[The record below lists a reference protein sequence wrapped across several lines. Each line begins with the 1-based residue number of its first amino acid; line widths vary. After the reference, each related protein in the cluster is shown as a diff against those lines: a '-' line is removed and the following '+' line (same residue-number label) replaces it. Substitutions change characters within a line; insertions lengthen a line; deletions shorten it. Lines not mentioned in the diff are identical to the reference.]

1 MHRGIVMLYYFGNH
15 PHATRAD
22 GSKINTK
29 AHYDYICREGRFSRM
44 QDKAEELAFVCSG
57 NMPDWADTAG
67 SFWDTA
73 EKNRRVH
80 GRAYRE
86 IRMGLQEE
94 LSLEDNIA
102 MVEEFLDKSGIGKN
116 HAFTYAVHDKVAAF
130 DKDHRNIHVHLMF
143 CEKTIEKDRPLG
155 PDMYF
160 KQYAVDRDGMPCSG
174 YKADRFYH
182 DKRGTYAMRK
192 MWADIVN
199 AKFKERGL
207 DISVTEKSLAA
218 QRKEMLEQGKT
229 EEAELLNRKPA
240 PHLGDAYKNPKTL
253 ERIQET
259 IKKID
264 EQTDDP
270 AVTEEEKDEIDKQQS
285 IQEQKLVIFAT
296 DALLR
301 RTVNELRREYAR
313 YRRQRLQEEAAHAVE
328 MEKEDMLQALED
340 SPVVITG
347 ADVFAEFERQV
358 TSCQEK
364 LNESKKAYDSI
375 RKQVV
380 PEKIIRSVAIERVV
394 GSGYKN
400 AMRQYDRIK
409 KELEQLEKKDREL
422 HKVPVAKKADFLQ
435 QYSDAITRKNLLS
448 KRIADYTK
456 AINGSEKKRI
466 EKTVQEI
473 KENNAKCM
481 AASKKMYRD
490 MQILSHK
497 KEQLETKKT
506 ALIKQL
512 PMDKILYAEKL
523 HDVVLRS
530 TKIKGYLPVK
540 EYPMAAY
547 SGRAYALL
555 DMPDGAAKCTD
566 AMTVSAVMLGDKTVK
581 GKAPVYTVTIQYEQG
596 KLKIKSI
603 EKTDT
608 KIRMYALINNRNNA
622 VKSQVG
628 QLQQNKF
635 LGKLDRIM
643 SKALEENAGG
653 KYNALWQSDDEEKHK
668 DKVQQTEQE
677 MYQGWSM

>member
-1 MHRGIVMLYYFGNH
+1 MALYYFGNH

-44 QDKAEELAFVCSG
+44 QDKTEELAFVCSG
-57 NMPDWADTAG
+57 NMPEWAENAG
-67 SFWDTA
+67 NFWNAA
-73 EKNRRVH
+73 EKNRRMN

-116 HAFTYAVHDKVAAF
+116 HAFTYAIHDKVAAF

-143 CEKTIEKDRPLG
+143 CEKSIEKDRPLG
-155 PDMYF
+155 SDMYF
-160 KQYAVDRDGMPCSG
+160 KQYAVDRTGNPCSG

-207 DISVTEKSLAA
+207 EISVTEKSLAA
-218 QRKEMLEQGKT
+218 QRQEMLEQGKT

-240 PHLGDAYKNPKTL
+240 PHLGDAYKNPKML

-264 EQTDDP
+264 AQTDDP
-270 AVTEEEKDEIDKQQS
+270 AVTEEEKNEIDKQQS

-301 RTVNELRREYAR
+301 RTINELRREYER
-313 YRRQRLQEEAAHAVE
+313 YRHQQLQEEAARAVE
-328 MEKEDMLQALED
+328 LDKEDMLQALED
-340 SPVVITG
+340 NPVVVTG
-347 ADVFAEFERQV
+347 ADVLAEFERQAD
-358 TSCQEK
+358 SCQEK
-364 LNESKKAYDSI
+364 LNESKNAYDSL

-400 AMRQYDRIK
+400 AMRQYDRVK
-409 KELEQLEKKDREL
+409 QELAQLEKKDREL
-422 HKVPVAKKADFLQ
+422 WDVPVAKKADFLQ

-456 AINGSEKKRI
+456 AINGSEKTRI

-473 KENNAKCM
+473 KENNDKCM

-490 MQILSHK
+490 IKILSHK
-497 KEQLETKKT
+497 KQQLDTKKT

-512 PMDKILYAEKL
+512 PADKILYAEKI
-523 HDVVLRS
+523 HDVLLRS
-530 TKIKGYLPVK
+530 TKIEGKIPVK
-540 EYPMAAY
+540 EYPMAAFN
-547 SGRAYALL
+547 GRAYALL
-555 DMPDGAAKCTD
+555 NMPDEVAKRKD

-581 GKAPVYTVTIQYEQG
+581 GKAPVYTATIQYEQG
-596 KLKIKSI
+596 KLKIRNI

-608 KIRMYALINNRNNA
+608 KIRMYALENSHNNA
-622 VKSQVG
+622 VKPQVR
-628 QLQQNKF
+628 QLQQDKF
-635 LGKLDRIM
+635 FGKLNKIM
-643 SKALEENAGG
+643 SKALEENADG
-653 KYNALWQSDDEEKHK
+653 KYNAWWQEDEEKHK
-668 DKVQQTEQE
+668 DKVQRAEQE
-677 MYQGWSM
+677 MYHGWSR

>member
-1 MHRGIVMLYYFGNH
+1 MLYYFGNH

-57 NMPDWADTAG
+57 NMPEWADTAG
-67 SFWDTA
+67 NFWATA
-73 EKNRRVH
+73 EKSRRVH

-102 MVEEFLDKSGIGKN
+102 MVEEFLTKSGIGKN
-116 HAFTYAVHDKVAAF
+116 HAFTYAIHDKVAAF

-143 CEKTIEKDRPLG
+143 CEKSIEKDRPLG

-160 KQYAVDRDGMPCSG
+160 KQYAVDRTGNPCSG

-207 DISVTEKSLAA
+207 EISVTEKSLAA
-218 QRKEMLEQGKT
+218 QRQELLEQGKT
-229 EEAELLNRKPA
+229 EEAELVNRKPA

-259 IKKID
+259 IEKID
-264 EQTDDP
+264 AQTDDP
-270 AVTEEEKDEIDKQQS
+270 AVTEEEKNETDKQQS

-301 RTVNELRREYAR
+301 RTIKELRREYER
-313 YRRQRLQEEAAHAVE
+313 YRRQQIQEEAARTVE
-328 MEKEDMLQALED
+328 LDKEDMLQALED
-340 SPVVITG
+340 NPVVITA
-347 ADVFAEFERQV
+347 ADVFAEFERQADV
-358 TSCQEK
+358 CQEK
-364 LNESKKAYDSI
+364 INEGKKAYSNF

-400 AMRQYDRIK
+400 AMRQYDNIK
-409 KELEQLEKKDREL
+409 KELEQFEKKNKEL
-422 HKVPVAKKADFLQ
+422 YRVPVAEKTDFLQ
-435 QYSDAITRKNLLS
+435 QYSAAITKKNQLV

-456 AINGSEKKRI
+456 AIHGSEKEHI
-466 EKTVQEI
+466 EETVKKI
-473 KENNAKCM
+473 KENNAKCI

-490 MQILSHK
+490 MKILSHK
-497 KEQLETKKT
+497 KQQLDTKKT

-512 PMDKILYAEKL
+512 PADKILYAEKL

-530 TKIKGYLPVK
+530 TKIEGHLPVK
-540 EYPMAAY
+540 AYPMAAY
-547 SGRAYALL
+547 NGRAYALL
-555 DMPDGAAKCTD
+555 DMPDKDRMDKAEKYK
-566 AMTVSAVMLGDKTVK
+566 VSAVMLGDKTIK
-581 GKAPVYTVTIQYEQG
+581 GKAPVYTATIQFEQG
-596 KLKIKSI
+596 KLQIKNI
-603 EKTDT
+603 EKTNT
-608 KIRMYALINNRNNA
+608 KVRTYALINSHNNA
-622 VKSQVG
+622 VKTQSR
-628 QLQQNKF
+628 QLQQSKF
-635 LGKLDRIM
+635 VGKLDKIM
-643 SKALEENAGG
+643 SKALEENADG
-653 KYNALWQSDDEEKHK
+653 KYNAWWQEDEEKHK
-668 DKVQQTEQE
+668 DKVQRAEQE